1 MWRERRFEIETRKA
15 LEVVHDGTELW
26 AKYQHTREDLVK
38 HILPYI
44 ATQVPDLSDHGVDHI
59 GNVID
64 NIGQVLGMNGSGQ
77 LPAGAIA
84 ATIPAHERLL
94 LLMGALLHDVG
105 NILGRNQHNL
115 VTDEVWRGSGN
126 ASHGR
131 WAPVDRR
138 TIIKLCQAHTGKGP
152 DGSDDTLR
160 PLTGGDH
167 YFLNDAVPLAK
178 LAATLR
184 FADELAE
191 GSQRTSRFLLFQGL
205 YGADSVDFH
214 RYANATHVIIDRAG
228 GRIALNYDIEVDER
242 HYGDGLQLRENLSRL
257 VGLIFKRILKLE
269 KERVYARHYAPDWLA
284 FSETS
289 VLINIERDGI
299 RLHSPQPLLL
309 NDFNLREDSIAQFAR
324 LNPDYDIDVILG
336 HACPTTE
343 APDR

>member
-1 MWRERRFEIETRKA
+1 MWRERRFEIETRKS
-15 LEVVHDGTELW
+15 LEAVHDGAELW
-26 AKYQHTREDLVK
+26 AKYQHTREDLANN
-38 HILPYI
+38 ILPYI
-44 ATQVPDLSDHGVDHI
+44 ASQVPGLSDHGVDHI

-64 NIGQVLGMNGSGQ
+64 NIGQVLGMNSSGH

-105 NILGRNQHNL
+105 NILGRSRHNL

-126 ASHGR
+126 ASYGR
-131 WAPVDRR
+131 WTPVDRR

-160 PLTGGDH
+160 SLTGGDH

-191 GSQRTSRFLLFQGL
+191 GSQRTSRFLLFHDL
-205 YGADSVDFH
+205 YGTENVDFH
-214 RYANATHVIIDRAG
+214 RYADATHVIIDRAG
-228 GRIALNYDIEVDER
+228 GRIALNYDIEVNAR
-242 HYGDGLQLRENLSRL
+242 HYGEGPQLRENLGRL
-257 VGLIFKRILKLE
+257 LGLIFQRILKLE
-269 KERVYARHYAPDWLA
+269 RERVYARHYAPDWLA

-289 VLINIERDGI
+289 VLINIGRDGF

-309 NDFNLREDSIAQFAR
+309 NDFNLRDDSATQFAK
-324 LNPDYDIDVILG
+324 LNPDYDIDVILR

-343 APDR
+343 ATEQ